1 MSYINI
7 IHCDK
12 CDSTSVLHE
21 QVVLKPQEVHVTMT
35 QMAEEEKK
43 PKTSYDVYYYTR
55 YKMICKDC
63 GHIVEYQK

>member
-12 CDSTSVLHE
+12 CDSTNVLHE
-21 QVVLKPQEVHVTMT
+21 EVRAKPQEFHLTMT
-35 QMAEEEKK
+35 QMVEESKK
-43 PKTSYDVYYYTR
+43 PNISYDVYYYTR

-63 GHIVEYQK
+63 GCIVEYQK